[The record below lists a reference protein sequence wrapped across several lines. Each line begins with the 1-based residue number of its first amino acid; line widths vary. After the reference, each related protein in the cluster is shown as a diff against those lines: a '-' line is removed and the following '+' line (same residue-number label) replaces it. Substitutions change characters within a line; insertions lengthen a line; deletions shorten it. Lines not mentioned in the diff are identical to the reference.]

1 MKQIFL
7 LISTLLIT
15 VLAYS
20 QDVGDSTAMANPGG
34 EWIDS
39 RLADCLKAQNITTIE
54 QNDCL
59 YTALEQW
66 EKQLSDTYSLVVSQV
81 DEPAKSALKSSQT
94 AWLTYKNGQFKFL
107 EQYYGNMQGTMYKQ
121 VMITE
126 KIEVIK
132 RRFAELYN
140 LTQD

>member
-1 MKQIFL
+1 MKNIFL
-7 LISTLLIT
+7 LVSILLAT
-15 VLAYS
+15 TFAHS
-20 QDVGDSTAMANPGG
+20 QDVGDSTAIANPGG

-39 RLADCLKAQNITTIE
+39 RLADCLKAKDITTVE

-81 DEPAKSALKSSQT
+81 DEPGKSALKSAQA
-94 AWLTYKNGQFKFL
+94 AWLSYKNSQFKFL
-107 EQYYGNMQGTMYKQ
+107 EQYYGSMQGTMYKQ

-126 KIEVIK
+126 KIEVVK